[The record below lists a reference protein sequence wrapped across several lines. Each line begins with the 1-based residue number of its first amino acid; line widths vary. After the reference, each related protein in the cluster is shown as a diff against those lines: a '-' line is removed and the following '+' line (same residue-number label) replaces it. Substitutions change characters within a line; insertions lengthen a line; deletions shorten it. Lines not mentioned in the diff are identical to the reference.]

1 MFGNNEIVGR
11 SFFKNKTGLAVTSMF
26 FTLQGEGPLSGV
38 PALFVRLAKC
48 NLACSFCDTFFDR
61 GDNMSFEDLDLKIHE
76 TVCGW
81 FHGQNLH
88 VPSWLMD
95 WRKSAKSTLP
105 GSVSFNCALVV
116 TGGEPLLQPNLKTFL
131 ERQLNN
137 FTAVQIETNGTI
149 DQEIPDEVTVVCSP
163 KCFERD
169 GKPVRHLKPTQFI
182 LERANYLKFV
192 LSEDAD
198 SPYNQ
203 VPDWAFQWR
212 DRTDRTIY
220 VSPMNIYN
228 DLPHKAKLLRASKE
242 DISLEE
248 RSTVDE
254 VVDWWAPNLLNMK
267 ANEANHKYA
276 AHYAMKHGLRLNL
289 QMHLFA
295 GLA

>member
-11 SFFKNKTGLAVTSMF
+11 SFFKNQNGLTVTSMF

-61 GDNMSFEDLDLKIHE
+61 GDDLTFEQIDIKIYE
-76 TVCGW
+76 TMCSW
-81 FHGQNLH
+81 FNDQGLSVPLWLLPQN
-88 VPSWLMD
+88 
-95 WRKSAKSTLP
+95 KSARSTLP
-105 GSVSFNCALVV
+105 GSSTFNCALVI
-116 TGGEPLLQPNLKTFL
+116 TGGEPLLQPNISPFL
-131 ERQLNN
+131 ERQLSN
-137 FTAVQIETNGTI
+137 FKAVQIETNGTI
-149 DQEIPDEVTVVCSP
+149 DQEIPEEVLVVCSP
-163 KCFERD
+163 KCLERD
-169 GKPVRHLKPTQFI
+169 GKAIRYLKPTEFI
-182 LERANYLKFV
+182 LNRANYLKFV
-192 LSEDAD
+192 LSSDPN
-198 SPYNQ
+198 SPYSQ
-203 VPDWAFQWR
+203 VPDWALQWQ
-212 DRTDRTIY
+212 DRTGQTVY
-220 VSPMNIYN
+220 VSPMNVYN
-228 DLPHKAKLLRASKE
+228 DMPHQAKLLRASKQ